1 MMLPQSRRPWC
12 VHTGLGGGGWRPR
25 GLAARRA
32 NPLRRTLCTKSPRYS
47 CTAGQ
52 DKHAHIYT
60 NCHSDIKR
68 FHMRHDMRQ
77 WCIHRCTLP
86 RSHMLVRHTRLCKKL
101 PEEHFS
107 IPSLS
112 LNMKKCPFI
121 WLWALW
127 RLYQKN
133 YSWLSVL
140 FIGLWWL
147 PGTFCTPT
155 WEGRKNK
162 PISEVGLKEISESW

>member
-1 MMLPQSRRPWC
+1 MCSYRPWWWWMASSRSC
-12 VHTGLGGGGWRPR
+12 SSEGKSTSPHALHQESTLLMYCR
-25 GLAARRA
+25 ARQARSHLHKL
-32 NPLRRTLCTKSPRYS
+32 PLRYKVFR
-47 CTAGQ
+47 
-52 DKHAHIYT
+52 
-60 NCHSDIKR
+60 
-68 FHMRHDMRQ
+68 MRHDMRQ
-77 WCIHRCTLP
+77 CCIHRYTLP
-86 RSHMLVRHTRLCKKL
+86 RSHMLVRHTRVCKKS
-101 PEEHFS
+101 PEGHFS

-112 LNMKKCPFI
+112 LNRKKCPFI

-162 PISEVGLKEISESW
+162 PISEAGLKEISESWWFHYCW